1 MEAGRLR
8 GYRRLGVAVAAL
20 LLAPARAS
28 GSGFQINE
36 HSARLTGTAYAGTAA
51 LAEDASM
58 GFFNPAGITRVRG
71 GSIAG
76 TLTVIDTTIDLQAT
90 SATTFGRI
98 PVTGPDGSMEAD
110 GGTTVPVPSFH
121 VAQRLAD
128 QWVAGFSVTAPYGA
142 KVNYPDDSVVRYIA
156 TLTQLVT
163 YNLNPYVAYEPVDG
177 FSIGV
182 GFNAQELRAHLNQ
195 KLYTPVGDVN
205 AIIFAKDWTY
215 GWNAGLLYELDAATR
230 IGFAYRSQMSH
241 TLTGPVDVYA
251 PNGNV
256 NHGNVRAGI
265 TFPDT
270 YTLSGVLGL
279 GLAGLSDEW
288 QLAGDLVYTHWARF
302 QKLSASFDPPV
313 LPADEV
319 FEDFRDTWR
328 GTIGAIWRP
337 DDRWTLRAGTGFDQA
352 PVSDVSRTVR
362 IPDAN
367 RVFLALGFGY
377 RVWEKVYVDFG
388 YLHAFLASGT
398 VDETNQTP
406 DQSNVQGR
414 YDDDAADVFAFQ
426 LTYDWDR
433 VPWEVLGEM

>member
-1 MEAGRLR
+1 MEGRLLR
-8 GYRRLGVAVAAL
+8 AFRASGAVVAAL
-20 LLAPARAS
+20 LLAPEAAR

-58 GFFNPAGITRVRG
+58 GFFNPAGITRVNG
-71 GSIAG
+71 GSVAG
-76 TLTVIDTTIDLQAT
+76 TLTVIDATIDLQAT
-90 SATTFGRI
+90 SASTFGTI
-98 PVTGPDGSMEAD
+98 QVTGPGGSTEAD
-110 GGTTVPVPSFH
+110 GGTTVPVPSLH
-121 VAQRLAD
+121 VAQRISD
-128 QWVAGFSVTAPYGA
+128 QWVAGFGLTAPYGA
-142 KVNYPDDSVVRYIA
+142 KVNYPDDSVVRYVA

-163 YNLNPYVAYEPVDG
+163 YNLNPYVAYEPVEG

-195 KLYTPVGDVN
+195 KLYSPVGDVN

-215 GWNAGLLYELDAATR
+215 GWNAGLLYECDETTR
-230 IGFAYRSQMSH
+230 VGFAYRSQMSH
-241 TLTGPVDVYA
+241 TVTGPVDVYV

-256 NHGNVRAGI
+256 NRGDVRAGI

-279 GLAGLSDEW
+279 GLLGLSEDV
-288 QLAGDLVYTHWARF
+288 QLAGDLVFTHWARF

-313 LPADEV
+313 LPQDSV

-328 GTIGAIWRP
+328 GSLGAIWRP
-337 DDRWTLRAGTGFDQA
+337 DDRWTLRAGTGFDQS
-352 PVSDVSRTVR
+352 PVSDISRTVR
-362 IPDAN
+362 VPDSN

-377 RVWEKVYVDFG
+377 RVWEKIYVDFG
-388 YLHAFLASGT
+388 YLHAFFKSGT

-406 DQSNVQGR
+406 DASNIQGR
-414 YDDDAADVFAFQ
+414 YDDNRADVFAFQ
-426 LTYDWDR
+426 VTYDWDR
-433 VPWEVLGEM
+433 VPWEIVSDL